1 MSVKRSYAE
10 ENHLPVNDAVKY
22 LPRRKL
28 FKFFFNNP
36 GEAGCSQ
43 LPLEA
48 AMKQLNTLGLKARG
62 KAYITL
68 LMYANIKN
76 DTQRCGVTSVPI
88 DR

>member
-1 MSVKRSYAE
+1 ME
-10 ENHLPVNDAVKY
+10 
-22 LPRRKL
+22 
-28 FKFFFNNP
+28 
-36 GEAGCSQ
+36 
-43 LPLEA
+43 
-48 AMKQLNTLGLKARG
+48 QLNTLGLKARG